1 MTLLSSPL
9 LSSPLLSSPL
19 VHSDQGG
26 CDVSCLED
34 WIFRAPQV
42 SLYLE
47 MLVAEGLHLSLSSR
61 LASPLLPPCR
71 ETSWKELSCLLDL
84 LTLMFL
90 APQVRMYNTENV
102 GSM

>member
-1 MTLLSSPL
+1 MTSPL
-9 LSSPLLSSPL
+9 LS
-19 VHSDQGG
+19 SDQGG

-47 MLVAEGLHLSLSSR
+47 MLVAEGLHLSLSGR
-61 LASPLLPPCR
+61 LASPLLPPCQ

-90 APQVRMYNTENV
+90 APQVRMQVQYTRCWQYVEV
-102 GSM
+102 ALCSLCQTT